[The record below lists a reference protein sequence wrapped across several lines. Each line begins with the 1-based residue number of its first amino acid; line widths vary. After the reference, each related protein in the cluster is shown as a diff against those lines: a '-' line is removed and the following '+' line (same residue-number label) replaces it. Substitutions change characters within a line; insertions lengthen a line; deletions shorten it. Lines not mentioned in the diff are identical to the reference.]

1 VLDFVPLSDPRI
13 REIPVHD
20 SGEPLVDV
28 RTEGPIRVDYGLTR
42 THALLRSG
50 VVDRLVAAQSLLP
63 RPIRLLVFDGCRA
76 DVVPHSTGGSVDLTL
91 SDVDGEELAMD
102 RGATVECARV
112 GKNRRLL
119 DVVLTAVGLVN
130 YPPAWWHWSHGD
142 RYWAFT
148 TGTLIAR
155 YGPDQLLEPD
165 LEST

>member
-1 VLDFVPLSDPRI
+1 MLDFVPLADPRI
-13 REIPVHD
+13 RAIPVHD
-20 SGEPLVDV
+20 NGEPLIDV
-28 RTEGPIRVDYGLTR
+28 RTEGPLQVDSGLTR

-63 RPIRLLVFDGCRA
+63 RPIRLLVIDGCRP
-76 DVVPHSTGGSVDLTL
+76 DVIPHSTGGAVDLTL

-102 RGATVECARV
+102 TGVTVENV
-112 GKNRRLL
+112 QVVENRRLL
-119 DVVLTAVGLVN
+119 GIALTAVGLVN

-165 LEST
+165 LQS

>member
-1 VLDFVPLSDPRI
+1 MLDFVPLSDPRI
-13 REIPVHD
+13 RAIPVHD
-20 SGEPLVDV
+20 NGEPLIDV
-28 RTEGPIRVDYGLTR
+28 RNEAPLRVDSGLTR

-63 RPIRLLVFDGCRA
+63 RPIRLLVIDGCRP
-76 DVVPHSTGGSVDLTL
+76 DVIPHSTGGAVDLTL
-91 SDVDGEELAMD
+91 SDVDGKELAMD
-102 RGATVECARV
+102 AGAPVKNVRV
-112 GKNRRLL
+112 VKNRRLL
-119 DVVLTAVGLVN
+119 GIALTAVGLVN

-165 LEST
+165 LQP

>member
-1 VLDFVPLSDPRI
+1 VSDFVPLSDPRI

-20 SGEPLVDV
+20 NGEPLVDI
-28 RTEGPIRVDYGLTR
+28 RTEAPLRVNSGLSR

-63 RPIRLLVFDGCRA
+63 RAIRLLVIDGCRP
-76 DVVPHSTGGSVDLTL
+76 DVIPHSTGGSVDLTL

-102 RGATVECARV
+102 ADATAENVRVVE
-112 GKNRRLL
+112 NRRLL
-119 DVVLTAVGLVN
+119 DVTLTAVGLVN

-155 YGPDQLLEPD
+155 YGPDQLLEP
-165 LEST
+165 EVQP

>member
-13 REIPVHD
+13 QAIPVRD
-20 SGEPLVDV
+20 NGEPLIDV
-28 RTEGPIRVDYGLTR
+28 RTEGPLRADPGLTR
-42 THALLRSG
+42 AHAMLRSG

-63 RPIRLLVFDGCRA
+63 RPIRLLVIDGCRP

-91 SDVDGEELAMD
+91 SDVDGEELAMGG
-102 RGATVECARV
+102 GATTENVRAVE
-112 GKNRRLL
+112 NRRLL
-119 DVVLTAVGLVN
+119 DVTLTAVGLVN

-148 TGTLIAR
+148 TGGLIAR

-165 LEST
+165 IEH